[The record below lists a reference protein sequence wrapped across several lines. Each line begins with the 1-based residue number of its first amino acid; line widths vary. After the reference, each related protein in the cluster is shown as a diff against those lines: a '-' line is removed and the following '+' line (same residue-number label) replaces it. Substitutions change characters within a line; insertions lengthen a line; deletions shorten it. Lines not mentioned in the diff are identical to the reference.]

1 MEEEREVYAVSEMKY
16 LENWNK
22 VTKGLYRYVVGTNVA
37 YEIHILY
44 WLHDTDILTAKA
56 SLFIVGEWR
65 QNINGVTYTEREC
78 LMNEQPV
85 IHCLEKAVEDYKEN
99 MN

>member
-1 MEEEREVYAVSEMKY
+1 MEEEREVYAVSEMKD
-16 LENWNK
+16 LKNWNE

-44 WLHDTDILTAKA
+44 WLHNTDILTAKA
-56 SLFIVGEWR
+56 SLFLVGDW
-65 QNINGVTYTEREC
+65 NGNRKSFTEREC

-85 IHCLEKAVEDYKEN
+85 ITCLEKAVEDYKES

>member
-1 MEEEREVYAVSEMKY
+1 MEEEREVCAVSEMKY

-22 VTKGLYRYVVGTNVA
+22 VAKGLYRYVVGTNVA
-37 YEIHILY
+37 YEIHIMY

-56 SLFIVGEWR
+56 SLFVVGDW
-65 QNINGVTYTEREC
+65 NDNGKLFTEREC

-85 IHCLEKAVEDYKEN
+85 IHCLGKAIEDYKEN